1 MRKKTEHLLFYFKYN
16 FVETEMIKIWIF
28 LNMKN
33 IRILVAN

>member
-1 MRKKTEHLLFYFKYN
+1 MRKKTEHLFYFKYN
-16 FVETEMIKIWIF
+16 FAETEMIKIWIF